1 MKVGANIESAVS
13 ERGYYT
19 QVSHHLF
26 SLYAK
31 YITKFLN
38 LFSLNPSP

>member
-1 MKVGANIESAVS
+1 MTVSDNIDTAVS

-26 SLYAK
+26 SLNANVLTLKATAYE
-31 YITKFLN
+31 
-38 LFSLNPSP
+38 SEC

>member
-1 MKVGANIESAVS
+1 MKVSANIDTAVS

-26 SLYAK
+26 SLN
-31 YITKFLN
+31 T
-38 LFSLNPSP
+38 SV

>member
-1 MKVGANIESAVS
+1 VIANIDTAVS

-26 SLYAK
+26 SLNA
-31 YITKFLN
+31 N
-38 LFSLNPSP
+38 V